1 MVEEV
6 DMLAKD
12 DYHVIAYQI
21 LSYLYQQ
28 LKSGAPVDEQMLS
41 AEALFGIN
49 EKYRGYI
56 LKNLLND
63 GYITGILVKESKY
76 INGQTNLHFLN
87 LDECEIT
94 PKGIEYLTDNS
105 FLNTA
110 KEFFKD
116 VKSMAPFV

>member
-1 MVEEV
+1 M
-6 DMLAKD
+6 AKD
-12 DYHVIAYQI
+12 DYHVIIYQI

-28 LKSGAPVDEQMLS
+28 LKSGEPVDEQMFS

-56 LKNLLND
+56 LKHLLND

-87 LDECEIT
+87 LGECEIT

-105 FLNTA
+105 FISKA

-116 VKSMAPFV
+116 VKSMASFI

>member
-1 MVEEV
+1 M
-6 DMLAKD
+6 AKD
-12 DYHVIAYQI
+12 DYHVIVYQI

-63 GYITGILVKESKY
+63 GYVTGFVAKESKY
-76 INGQTNLHFLN
+76 INQQTSRRFLN

-105 FLNTA
+105 FLNKA

>member
-1 MVEEV
+1 M
-6 DMLAKD
+6 AKD
-12 DYHVIAYQI
+12 DYHVIVYQI

-63 GYITGILVKESKY
+63 GYVTGFVAKESKY
-76 INGQTNLHFLN
+76 INQQTSLHFLN

-94 PKGIEYLTDNS
+94 PKGIEYITDNS
-105 FLNTA
+105 FLNKA

>member
-1 MVEEV
+1 M
-6 DMLAKD
+6 AKD
-12 DYHVIAYQI
+12 DYHVIVYQI

-63 GYITGILVKESKY
+63 GYVTGFVAKESKY
-76 INGQTNLHFLN
+76 INHQTSLHLLN

-105 FLNTA
+105 FLNKA

>member
-1 MVEEV
+1 M
-6 DMLAKD
+6 AKD
-12 DYHVIAYQI
+12 DYHVIVYQI

-28 LKSGAPVDEQMLS
+28 LKSGIPIDEQMLS

-76 INGQTNLHFLN
+76 IDGQACLYFLN

-105 FLNTA
+105 FLSKA

-116 VKSMAPFV
+116 VKSMTPFV